1 MKDGAVNSSADSR
14 GVAPLL
20 TFSSLSILLC
30 LLMAPLFAV
39 EKEELSEPTLS
50 SIFPLGAQRGTTVDV
65 EFRGKLI
72 AGAYDVW
79 PKSDGLHTEIRSVE
93 ELKDPPNQDEMKT
106 AAAAGDGED
115 QKLSNYRVLVRI
127 GIGPSIPL
135 GIHRLRLV
143 SPSGISNPVEFQVV
157 DHPVV
162 IEGDEPHQAALQG
175 QPTNLP
181 VVIHGRLADPGE
193 VDYYSFSASE
203 GQELSFKIARAQGFD
218 ARLALYQPKGSW
230 LDPNRPRRLLLDE
243 DRSSDMMRGKTEGTY
258 RVVQT
263 GQYAVEVSSLFGKGS
278 PDSAYELQVFADD
291 KPPLAKEQTERH
303 WLRSAGSSFDRKVGA
318 DWMVTLQSRAAEE
331 AEKLPSGVGSGS
343 AVAGGTVPSPEKEMA
358 GAPAVSPEP
367 IHLSETEPN
376 DKMDGAVP
384 ISVPTV
390 IEGAIDRPGD
400 IDVFRFKVE
409 RGQKL
414 AFEIETPNRKPPQFN
429 PRISVVDSQDR
440 ELFTNIYRKISLYN
454 NNSDQMVYFKRV
466 RPKVMYAFN
475 FDGEYFL
482 QVRDVTTRYGNSSYA
497 YRLLV
502 RPQIPHVGDVSLEK
516 ESSHFDGGGTVSDR
530 IDRIN
535 LVRGQAKKLTIFT
548 SHEEGFT
555 GDVTFSVA
563 GLPPGVE
570 ALAAAEVNDEKAP
583 TEITVDPELILPKR
597 QETTIVLLAGDEAP
611 LTRLPAT
618 MRLQCRPIVDGKPG
632 STLLVRDM
640 PLMVVKEPEPTKK
653 ETAAL

>member
-1 MKDGAVNSSADSR
+1 MRGR
-14 GVAPLL
+14 GVTLVADTRGVVRLF
-20 TFSSLSILLC
+20 TFSALSILFC
-30 LLMAPLFAV
+30 LLVSPLFGV
-39 EKEELSEPTLS
+39 DKPEPSEPTLS
-50 SIFPLGAQRGTTVDV
+50 SMFPLGAQRGATVDV

-79 PKSDGLHTEIRSVE
+79 PKSDGLHTEITSAEEVKDSPKYDEMNTPAAPGDEEGE
-93 ELKDPPNQDEMKT
+93 ELPVYSVM
-106 AAAAGDGED
+106 
-115 QKLSNYRVLVRI
+115 VRI
-127 GIGPSIPL
+127 RIGPSVPL
-135 GIHRLRLV
+135 GMHRLRLV
-143 SPSGISNPVEFQVV
+143 SPSGVSNPLEFQVV

-162 IEGDEPHQAALQG
+162 IEGSEPHHVAFQAQS
-175 QPTNLP
+175 TSLP
-181 VVIHGRLADPGE
+181 VVIHGRLAEPGE
-193 VDYYSFSASE
+193 TDYYSFSASE
-203 GQELSFKIARAQGFD
+203 GQQLSFKIARSPGFD

-243 DRSSDMMRGKTEGTY
+243 DRSSDMMRGKTKGTY

-263 GQYAVEVSSLFGKGS
+263 GQYAVEISSLFGKGG

-291 KPPLAKEQTERH
+291 KPAAAKEQIERH

-318 DWMVTLQSRAAEE
+318 DWIGALQSRAAEE
-331 AEKLPSGVGSGS
+331 AEKPPSGVGGGS
-343 AVAGGTVPSPEKEMA
+343 AVAGGTVASPEKEMA
-358 GAPAVSPEP
+358 AAPAVSAEP

-376 DKMDGAVP
+376 DKMDGALP

-414 AFEIETPNRKPPQFN
+414 AFEIETPDRKPPQFN

-454 NNSDQMVYFKRV
+454 NNSDRLVYFKRV

-475 FDGEYFL
+475 FDGDYFL

-583 TEITVDPELILPKR
+583 TEITVEPELILPKR
-597 QETTIVLLAGDEAP
+597 QETTIVLLVDDEAP
-611 LTRLPAT
+611 LTRMPAT
-618 MRLQCRPIVDGKPG
+618 MRLQCRPIVNGKPG
-632 STLLVRDM
+632 PTLLVRDM
-640 PLMVVKEPEPTKK
+640 PLMVVKEPEPKK
-653 ETAAL
+653 NETAAL

>member
-1 MKDGAVNSSADSR
+1 MKGHGVTLLADSR
-14 GVAPLL
+14 GVVHPLTL
-20 TFSSLSILLC
+20 CVSSILLF
-30 LLMAPLFAV
+30 LLTCPMSAV
-39 EKEELSEPTLS
+39 EKEEPSEPTLS

-72 AGAYDVW
+72 AGTYDVW
-79 PKSDGLHTEIRSVE
+79 PKSEGLDAEVRSVE
-93 ELKDPPNQDEMKT
+93 EVKDSPKYDEMKT
-106 AAAAGDGED
+106 PAAPGDGKA
-115 QKLSNYRVLVRI
+115 QKLSSYRVLVRI
-127 GIGPSIPL
+127 EIGRSFPL
-135 GIHRLRLV
+135 GMHRLRLV
-143 SPSGISNPVEFQVV
+143 SPSGVSNPMEFQVV

-162 IEGDEPHQAALQG
+162 IEGDESHHVAFQG
-175 QPTNLP
+175 QPTSLP

-203 GQELSFKIARAQGFD
+203 GQELSFKIARSPGFD

-243 DRSSDMMRGKTEGTY
+243 DRSSDMMLGKTEGTY

-291 KPPLAKEQTERH
+291 KPALAKQQTERH
-303 WLRSAGSSFDRKVGA
+303 WLRLAGSSFDRKVGA
-318 DWMVTLQSRAAEE
+318 DWIGTLQSRAAEE
-331 AEKLPSGVGSGS
+331 AEKPGSGVASGS
-343 AVAGGTVPSPEKEMA
+343 AVAGGTVPSAEKEMA
-358 GAPAVSPEP
+358 GVPAVSSEP

-414 AFEIETPNRKPPQFN
+414 AFEIETPDLKPPQFN

-454 NNSDQMVYFKRV
+454 NNSDRLVYFKRV

-475 FDGEYFL
+475 FEGEYFL

-502 RPQIPHVGDVSLEK
+502 RPQIPHVGDVSLEE
-516 ESSHFDGGGTVSDR
+516 ESSHFDGGGKVSDR

-597 QETTIVLLAGDEAP
+597 QETTIVLFAGEEAP

-618 MRLQCRPIVDGKPG
+618 MRLQCRPIVNGKPG

>member
-1 MKDGAVNSSADSR
+1 MRGRGVSLVADSR
-14 GVAPLL
+14 GVVRLF
-20 TFSSLSILLC
+20 TFPAVSILFC
-30 LLMAPLFAV
+30 LLVSPLFGV
-39 EKEELSEPTLS
+39 DKPEPSEPTLS

-79 PKSDGLHTEIRSVE
+79 PKSDGLHSEIRSVE
-93 ELKDPPNQDEMKT
+93 EVKDSPKYDEMKT
-106 AAAAGDGED
+106 PAAPGDGEG
-115 QKLSNYRVLVRI
+115 QKLPDYRVLVRI
-127 GIGPSIPL
+127 NIGPSVPV
-135 GIHRLRLV
+135 GIHRMRLV
-143 SPSGISNPVEFQVV
+143 SPSGVSNAVEFQVV

-162 IEGDEPHQAALQG
+162 IEGSDSHQAARQG

-181 VVIHGRLADPGE
+181 VVIHGRLAEPGE
-193 VDYYSFSASE
+193 MDYYSFSASE
-203 GQELSFKIARAQGFD
+203 GQELSFKIARSPGFD
-218 ARLALYQPKGSW
+218 ARVALYQPKGSW

-291 KPPLAKEQTERH
+291 KPALAKQQTERH

-318 DWMVTLQSRAAEE
+318 DWMGTLQSRAAEE
-331 AEKLPSGVGSGS
+331 AEKPPNSSGSGS
-343 AVAGGTVPSPEKEMA
+343 AVAGGTAPSREKEMIE
-358 GAPAVSPEP
+358 APAVSPEP

-376 DKMDGAVP
+376 DKMNGAVP

-414 AFEIETPNRKPPQFN
+414 AFEIETPDRKPPQFN

-454 NNSDQMVYFKRV
+454 NNSDRQIYFKRV

-502 RPQIPHVGDVSLEK
+502 RPQIPHIGDVSLEK

-597 QETTIVLLAGDEAP
+597 QETTIVLLVDDEAP

-618 MRLQCRPIVDGKPG
+618 MRLQCRPIFDGKPG
-632 STLLVRDM
+632 PTLLVRDM
-640 PLMVVKEPEPTKK
+640 PLMVVKEPEPTKE

>member
-1 MKDGAVNSSADSR
+1 MKDGAVTSSADSR

-20 TFSSLSILLC
+20 TFPALSILLC
-30 LLMAPLFAV
+30 LLVAPLFAV

-50 SIFPLGAQRGTTVDV
+50 SIFPLGGQRGTTVDV

-72 AGAYDVW
+72 AGTYDVW
-79 PKSDGLHTEIRSVE
+79 PKSDGLDAEVRSVE
-93 ELKDPPNQDEMKT
+93 EVKPPPYQDEMKT
-106 AAAAGDGED
+106 PAAPGDGKA
-115 QKLSNYRVLVRI
+115 QKLSSYRVLVRI
-127 GIGPSIPL
+127 EIGRSFPL
-135 GIHRLRLV
+135 GVHRLRLV
-143 SPSGISNPVEFQVV
+143 SPSGVSNPMEFQVV

-162 IEGDEPHQAALQG
+162 IEGNDPHQAAFQG
-175 QPTNLP
+175 QPTSLP

-203 GQELSFKIARAQGFD
+203 GQELSFKIARSPGFD

-243 DRSSDMMRGKTEGTY
+243 DRSSDMMLGKTEGTY

-278 PDSAYELQVFADD
+278 PDSAYELQVFANDR
-291 KPPLAKEQTERH
+291 PALAKEQTERD

-318 DWMVTLQSRAAEE
+318 DWIGTLQSRAAEE
-331 AEKLPSGVGSGS
+331 AEKPGSGVASGS
-343 AVAGGTVPSPEKEMA
+343 AAVDGAVPSAEKEMA
-358 GAPAVSPEP
+358 GSPAVSPEP
-367 IHLSETEPN
+367 IQLSEAEPN

-400 IDVFRFKVE
+400 IDIFRFKVE

-414 AFEIETPNRKPPQFN
+414 AFEIETPDRKPPQFN

-440 ELFTNIYRKISLYN
+440 ELFTNIYRKISLIN
-454 NNSDQMVYFKRV
+454 NNSDRLVYFKRV

-516 ESSHFDGGGTVSDR
+516 ESSHFDGGGTVSER

-583 TEITVDPELILPKR
+583 SEITVDPELILPKR
-597 QETTIVLLAGDEAP
+597 QETTIVLFAGEEAP

-618 MRLQCRPIVDGKPG
+618 MRLQCRPIFDGKPG
-632 STLLVRDM
+632 PTLLIRDM
-640 PLMVVKEPEPTKK
+640 PLMVVKEPEPTKQ
-653 ETAAL
+653 EITAL